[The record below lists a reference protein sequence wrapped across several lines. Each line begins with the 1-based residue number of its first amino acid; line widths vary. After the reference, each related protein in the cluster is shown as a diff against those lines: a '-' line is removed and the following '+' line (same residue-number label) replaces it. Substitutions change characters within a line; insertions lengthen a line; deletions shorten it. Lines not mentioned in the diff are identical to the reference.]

1 VLMAWWMASKL
12 IVSLHKIS
20 ASHENPLAWMEL
32 IERGNIEKKESIIR
46 LKHIFTDR
54 RTYYSPSRFR
64 TLMGKNL
71 LASCALSL
79 LNPEDEGSNG
89 ISPFIGVKNPATAL
103 DAKLRDEMLNML
115 SLHTFLGEGQINRD
129 KISEIQLPLLWDIP
143 FCVSTPAFLRTYYGD
158 ALDFLGKER
167 MKIIEDAENA
177 THPDFLSGELVK
189 TPEYMKE
196 KEGHRVVQA
205 LASLRTYFFTSGTMP
220 KSAYIL
226 QDNEYLLRGI
236 SDLEEEYQTLALAEA
251 AQILD
256 RVHAAGENEW
266 TVIIEKQFSHID
278 YSKCSNKTLELIIP
292 ILIQIFLRSGH
303 YTILQP
309 IIRMKASNKV
319 VRECLSRIKSV
330 LEDIFPYIPP
340 RNRENI
346 RWVLNELQD
355 ITV

>member
-1 VLMAWWMASKL
+1 
-12 IVSLHKIS
+12 
-20 ASHENPLAWMEL
+20 
-32 IERGNIEKKESIIR
+32 
-46 LKHIFTDR
+46 
-54 RTYYSPSRFR
+54 
-64 TLMGKNL
+64 
-71 LASCALSL
+71 LSL
-79 LNPEDEGSNG
+79 LNPEEESSNG
-89 ISPFIGVKNPATAL
+89 ISPFIGLKNPATAL
-103 DAKLRDEMLNML
+103 NANLRDEIINML

-129 KISEIQLPLLWDIP
+129 KISEIKLPLLWDIP

-167 MKIIEDAENA
+167 VKIIEDAENA

-189 TPEYMKE
+189 IPEYIKE

-205 LASLRTYFFTSGTMP
+205 LASLRTYFF
-220 KSAYIL
+220 
-226 QDNEYLLRGI
+226 I
-236 SDLEEEYQTLALAEA
+236 SDLKEEYQTLAIAEA

-278 YSKCSNKTLELIIP
+278 YSKCSNETLKLIIP

-309 IIRMKASNKV
+309 IIRMKASNRV

-330 LEDIFPYIPP
+330 LEDIFPFIPP
-340 RNRENI
+340 INRENI
-346 RWVLNELQD
+346 RWVLNELKD
-355 ITV
+355 ITG